1 MTKVLNEKRED
12 LNEGSIPK
20 LGYIDH
26 LKFSDTGAI
35 YIHSKYASRD
45 SIRTY
50 LMRRDIVSVFIYDHE
65 ITLLLSNGTV
75 LNFISDKENYHECFR
90 TLIS

>member
-12 LNEGSIPK
+12 LNEGTIPK
-20 LGYIDH
+20 LGIIDQ
-26 LKFSDTGAI
+26 LNFSDTGAI
-35 YIHSKYASRD
+35 YIHSKYGERD

-50 LMRRDIVSVFIYDHE
+50 LMRRDIVSVFIYDYE
-65 ITLLLSNGTV
+65 ITLLLSNGKV
-75 LNFISDKENYHECFR
+75 LNFMSDKDNYHECFR